1 MPGFWSRSVK
11 AIPVFNVDDD
21 GNPTSAGG
29 GGGGSV
35 PTGSAGS
42 PNAAVVTVQ
51 GIAGGVAQP
60 VTGDVASGATDSGAP
75 QKIGG
80 LINTGIPNV
89 LTTGQR
95 VDQWFSGYGAP
106 VIAGLG
112 AAGADAI
119 SNSSMVGLVQ
129 HNGAG
134 RSALLVAGYV
144 FNGTTHDRQRGDT
157 NGTYMVSKGS
167 GSIATAQVSVA
178 TTSTQI
184 VAARAGRGSVKITNL
199 GTTDVYIGVTGVST
213 TTGDLL
219 PGTKGASIT
228 VPTNAAVFGI
238 ASGAAQSVSVL
249 EVF

>member
-21 GNPTSAGG
+21 GNATSAGG
-29 GGGGSV
+29 GGGGSI

-60 VTGDVASGATDSGAP
+60 VTGDVAAGSADSGAP

-80 LINTGIPNV
+80 LVNTTAPAA
-89 LTTGQR
+89 LATGVR
-95 VDQWFSGYGAP
+95 VDAWSSANGAM
-106 VIAGLG
+106 
-112 AAGADAI
+112 
-119 SNSSMVGLVQ
+119 MVGAVRVTGSDAMPNNALMSFADP
-129 HNGAG
+129 AG
-134 RSALLVAGYV
+134 TGLRGHATASYI
-144 FNGTTHDRQRGDT
+144 FNGTSWDRQRGDT
-157 NGTYMVSKGS
+157 NGAYMVSKGS
-167 GSIATAQVSVA
+167 AGIATAQVSVG
-178 TTSTQI
+178 TTATQI
-184 VAARAGRGSVKITNL
+184 VAARAARGSVKITNL
-199 GTTDVYIGVTGVST
+199 GTTDVFIGVAGVTS

-228 VPTNAAVFGI
+228 IPSNAAVFGI
-238 ASGAAQSVSVL
+238 AGTAQSVSVL

>member
-51 GIAGGVAQP
+51 GITGGVAQP
-60 VTGDVASGATDSGAP
+60 VTGDVAAGSADTGAP

-80 LINTGIPNV
+80 V
-89 LTTGQR
+89 ASTTPPTAVANGQR
-95 VDQWFSGYGAP
+95 VNAWYSQN
-106 VIAGLG
+106 G
-112 AAGADAI
+112 AAVVGGLSTNPADGGTNLASYI
-119 SNSSMVGLVQ
+119 SGVDGSLRPLHIYNSVYNGLQ
-129 HNGAG
+129 W
-134 RSALLVAGYV
+134 
-144 FNGTTHDRQRGDT
+144 DRMRGDT
-157 NGTYMVSKGS
+157 NGSYMVSKGS
-167 GSIATAQVSVA
+167 AGIATAQVSVG
-178 TTSTQI
+178 TTATQI

-199 GTTDVYIGVTGVST
+199 GTTDVFIGAAGVTS

-228 VPTNAAVFGI
+228 IPSNAAIFGI
-238 ASGAAQSVSVL
+238 AGTAQSVSVL

>member
-1 MPGFWSRSVK
+1 MADEISTTIDGVRYK
-11 AIPVFNVDDD
+11 ALVTYGANA
-21 GNPTSAGG
+21 GGGG

-51 GIAGGVAQP
+51 GITGGVAQP
-60 VTGDVASGATDSGAP
+60 VTGDVASGTTDSGAP

-80 LINTGIPNV
+80 LVNTGIPNV

-167 GSIATAQVSVA
+167 GGLATAQAAV
-178 TTSTQI
+178 TTTASQI

-199 GTTDVYIGVTGVST
+199 GTTDIYLGATGVST

-219 PGTKGASIT
+219 VGTKGASIT
-228 VPTNAAVFGI
+228 IPTNAAIFAI
-238 ASGAAQSVSVL
+238 GAAAGSVSIL